1 MKKSEFGRYGEE
13 LAEKYLEKKGFKLL
27 AKNFRRRH
35 GEIDLIMQDG
45 ETWVFVEVKARTN
58 KRFGEPIES
67 VTPYKREHIRYC
79 ANMYLYM
86 KQEEDRQ
93 VRFDVVEIM
102 IYPGKEPV
110 YRHVVNAF

>member
-67 VTPYKREHIRYC
+67 VTLYKREHIRYC

-102 IYPGKEPV
+102 IYPGKAPV